1 LSDARDPLK
10 GALKRTDQ
18 SANRCNALVAALD
31 PKHIAVFGASA
42 TPDKWGYNTAK
53 CLIENGFTGRL
64 TLVNPRGGSVF
75 DRPLVDASQAEGAD
89 LAVIATP
96 AATVPDIVGQCGTLG
111 IGLAVVIASGFA
123 ESGHLALHHAL
134 VRRIAESGVRVIG
147 PNCVGLASNTGR
159 VNTTMIDLPAGHVSM
174 ITQSGGVALH
184 VARRLDE
191 FGAGFDVVIAF
202 GNKVDVNVRDAV
214 QVVASRETTSAIL
227 LYIER
232 LDEGDVL
239 LDMLENASRELPVVA
254 LLSGRT
260 DAGKAATAS
269 HTGSL
274 VGQWDRAAGLL
285 TDAGVVVADGLN
297 LAIAAVAGTRRRS
310 LA

>member
-1 LSDARDPLK
+1 LSDARDPLE
-10 GALKRTDQ
+10 GSLTRTDHD
-18 SANRCNALVAALD
+18 RCDALVAALD
-31 PKHIAVFGASA
+31 PQHIAVFGASA
-42 TPDKWGYNTAK
+42 SPDKWGYNSVR
-53 CLIENGFTGRL
+53 CLIEHGFTGRL

-96 AATVPDIVGQCGTLG
+96 AATVPDILGQCGKLG

-123 ESGHLALHHAL
+123 ESGHLDLHQAL

-147 PNCVGLASNTGR
+147 PNCVGLASKTGP
-159 VNTTMIDLPAGHVSM
+159 VNTTMIDLPPGHVSM

-191 FGAGFDVVIAF
+191 FGAGFDVLIAF
-202 GNKVDVNVRDAV
+202 GNKVDVDIRDAV
-214 QVVASRETTSAIL
+214 QVVAARETTSAIL

-232 LDEGDVL
+232 LDEGDAL
-239 LDMLENASRELPVVA
+239 LDTLEDASRAIPVVA

-260 DAGKAATAS
+260 DAGRAATAS
-269 HTGSL
+269 HTGSM
-274 VGQWDRAAGLL
+274 VPQWERAAGLL
-285 TDAGVVVADGLN
+285 TDAGVVVADGLSV
-297 LAIAAVAGTRRRS
+297 AIAAVAGTRRRS
-310 LA
+310 RA